1 MKNERCALSRPMVI
15 MLGYF
20 LHEGAAGSC
29 NVAWEALWKDVA
41 TLRFNKSTWRRKDW
55 VRGRLK
61 GRRRFS
67 ILQINFVN
75 YNAFCT
81 VFSAFSI
88 PCRYSKWGML
98 CSRLRALQYLL
109 PYRSSRLTTSICLVV
124 NAFNSPDLKS
134 FNLSTH
140 QIKFDMKVPQSRYG
154 LGATPTVFSGWSKL

>member
-1 MKNERCALSRPMVI
+1 M
-15 MLGYF
+15 
-20 LHEGAAGSC
+20 
-29 NVAWEALWKDVA
+29 
-41 TLRFNKSTWRRKDW
+41 
-55 VRGRLK
+55 RGRQAVAMWRGRRCGKTLPHWDLINQHGGAKSGRERERSILK

-81 VFSAFSI
+81 VFSAFTI

-98 CSRLRALQYLL
+98 CWRLRALQYLL

-140 QIKFDMKVPQSRYG
+140 QIKFDIKVPQSRYG